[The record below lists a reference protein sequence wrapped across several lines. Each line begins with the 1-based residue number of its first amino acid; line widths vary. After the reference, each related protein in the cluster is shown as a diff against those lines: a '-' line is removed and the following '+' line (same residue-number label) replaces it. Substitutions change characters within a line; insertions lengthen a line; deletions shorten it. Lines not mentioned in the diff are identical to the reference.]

1 MIYVD
6 LMLLHPVFSLEIA
19 TNLFENYCMYM
30 KNDLFKYFSGL
41 ISVKEAWLI

>member
-30 KNDLFKYFSGL
+30 KIDLFQYFSGL
-41 ISVKEAWLI
+41 ISVKEARLI